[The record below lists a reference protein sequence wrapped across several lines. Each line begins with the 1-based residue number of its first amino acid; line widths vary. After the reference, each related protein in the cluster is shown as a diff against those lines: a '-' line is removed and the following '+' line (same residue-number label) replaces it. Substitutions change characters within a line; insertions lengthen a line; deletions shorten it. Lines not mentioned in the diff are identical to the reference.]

1 MSNPLLLKN
10 FIAGAAIAS
19 FRVVK
24 FSAANTVVQAA
35 AATDLSIGLSNEVSP
50 ALGERCDIVLAG
62 VGYLEAG
69 AAFALG
75 AKLTSDA
82 QGRGITAAP
91 AAGSNAQ
98 IIAIA
103 LEAAATAGD
112 VVPVFI
118 TQSVMQG

>member
-10 FIAGAAIAS
+10 FIAGAAITS
-19 FRVVK
+19 FRIVK
-24 FSAANTVVQAA
+24 FSAANTVIQAA

-50 ALGERCDIVLAG
+50 VAGERCDIVLTG
-62 VGYLEAG
+62 IGYLEAG

-91 AAGSNAQ
+91 AAGANAQ
-98 IIAIA
+98 IAAIA
-103 LEAAATAGD
+103 LEAATAAGD
-112 VVPVFI
+112 VVPVLLA
-118 TQSVMQG
+118 QGVMQG